1 MTRIA
6 FRVDASATLGAGHV
20 ARCATLAAR
29 LRERGAEIR
38 FLCRELPGHFCD
50 WLAGRGYPVT
60 RLPGDAPWTGE
71 SDAAAC
77 DQALAADGPVDW
89 LVVDHYGLDARWEK
103 ALRPRARQFLVI
115 DDLVDRPHACDLLLD
130 QNFRLGSPPYAPL
143 APDARLLLG
152 PRHALLR
159 PEFAAARARLETRTG
174 SVQRVLVC
182 FGGADPLNHTA
193 AALAALAPRAAALA
207 RIDVVLGA
215 ANPHRESIAALCA
228 DLPQARLYCPAD
240 DMAGLMAVADLAI
253 GAGGTMNWERACLAL
268 PTLAFAIADNQEPG
282 LAALLAAGALLGQ
295 ATVAPPDAAAIGA
308 WLDCLLANPPLLQGL
323 AERSGAL
330 VDGRGADRVA
340 DLMLPPTLNL
350 RPATA
355 ADGDRI
361 LAWRNHPAV
370 RAVSLDDRP
379 IDNAAHHAWLA
390 RTLADPTRSLL
401 IAEAAGTPVGVVRF
415 DYAGDTATISVYRA
429 PEADGAGRGLIRT
442 ATAWLSAQ
450 SRGIRRIRA
459 EVLPT
464 NLPSLA
470 AFRAAGY
477 RDSKNVLE
485 FVLDTP

>member
-20 ARCATLAAR
+20 ARCATLAGH

-50 WLAGRGYPVT
+50 WLAGQGYAVT
-60 RLPGDAPWTGE
+60 RLPGGEWTAE
-71 SDAAAC
+71 ADAAASSA
-77 DQALAADGPVDW
+77 ALAAEGPLDW
-89 LVVDHYGLDARWEK
+89 LVVDHYGLDARWQRL
-103 ALRPRARQFLVI
+103 LRLHARRLMVI
-115 DDLVDRPHACDLLLD
+115 DDLADRPHACDLLLD
-130 QNFRLGSPPYAPL
+130 QNFRPGPPLSYATL
-143 APDARLLLG
+143 APGAQLLLG
-152 PRHALLR
+152 PRYALLR
-159 PEFAAARARLETRTG
+159 PEFAVARAKLEARSG
-174 SVQRVLVC
+174 SVRHILIC
-182 FGGADPLNHTA
+182 FGGADPHNHTA
-193 AALAALAPRAAALA
+193 AALAALAPRAATLA

-215 ANPHRESIAALCA
+215 ANPHRQSIAALCA
-228 DLPQARLYCPAD
+228 SLPQARLHCPAD
-240 DMAGLMAVADLAI
+240 DMAGLMAAADLAI

-268 PTLAFAIADNQEPG
+268 PTLAFAIADNQAPG
-282 LAALLAAGALLGQ
+282 LTALLAAGVLLGQ
-295 ATVAPPDAAAIGA
+295 ATVTPPDAAAIGA
-308 WLDCLLANPPLLQGL
+308 WLDCLLDNPPLLQGL
-323 AERSGAL
+323 AERSSAL

-340 DLMLPPTLNL
+340 DLLLPPALSL
-350 RPATA
+350 RPASA

-379 IDNAAHHAWLA
+379 IDTAAHYAWLA
-390 RTLADPTRSLL
+390 RTLADPARSLL

-429 PEADGAGRGLIRT
+429 PEAGSAGRGLIRA
-442 ATAWLSAQ
+442 ATAWLRAQ

-459 EVLPT
+459 EVLPA